1 MSWNIFKRDHREV
14 SKLSDCWKKVQFA
27 TNDESRVIGFQ
38 FARCPIDSSFG
49 TIAKHWVAVAIKIRT
64 PPPPPSPPSAP
75 SSPRFRRLWF
85 VGEGASGTGTG
96 AAGGWWMRPP
106 DQCSGGSGH
115 DARRSR
121 RGASRRWRAGSPR
134 DAKREC
140 AKRSPLPVYSCGIP
154 TRAAPFPGIIVR
166 ILMPSAPCRYPRR
179 GQKHPRTTVELC
191 AFELTRWER
200 KRGRGGGGGEGR
212 DREWSVYLG
221 ELTIPGT
228 IRTCDSPS
236 GVLRFYFNRNLGN
249 VCRRV

>member
-1 MSWNIFKRDHREV
+1 MN
-14 SKLSDCWKKVQFA
+14 CWKKVQFA

-49 TIAKHWVAVAIKIRT
+49 TIAKHRVAVAIKIRT
-64 PPPPPSPPSAP
+64 PPPPPPPPSAP

-85 VGEGASGTGTG
+85 DGEGVSGMGTGTG
-96 AAGGWWMRPP
+96 TGGRWMRPP

-115 DARRSR
+115 DARRFQ

-134 DAKREC
+134 DAKRGC
-140 AKRSPLPVYSCGIP
+140 VKRSSLPVYSCGIP
-154 TRAAPFPGIIVR
+154 TRAAPFPDTIVR

-200 KRGRGGGGGEGR
+200 KRSEGEAEARGEIESEACISENWRYPVQSALAIRRPESRVSILIVISGTYAAGCNIPAF
-212 DREWSVYLG
+212 LL
-221 ELTIPGT
+221 LT
-228 IRTCDSPS
+228 
-236 GVLRFYFNRNLGN
+236 F
-249 VCRRV
+249 